1 MKVWMIFLLCQ
12 MNFKQVTELQNEN
25 NEVKFDKTNVQSE
38 LLFCGCMYK
47 EPDLYLSYGESTKSK
62 YDISDEATRFFYDN

>member
-1 MKVWMIFLLCQ
+1 M
-12 MNFKQVTELQNEN
+12 ENEN
-25 NEVKFDKTNVQSE
+25 VTKFDKANVQAE

-62 YDISDEATRFFYDN
+62 YLLILPLSNSRAS